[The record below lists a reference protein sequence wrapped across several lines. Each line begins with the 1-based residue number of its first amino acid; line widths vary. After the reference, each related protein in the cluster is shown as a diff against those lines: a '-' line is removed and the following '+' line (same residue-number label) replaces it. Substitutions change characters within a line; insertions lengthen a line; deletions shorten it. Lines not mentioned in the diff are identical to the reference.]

1 MNPRT
6 TPTMRTRAALLALL
20 AAFAADCS
28 SERSEKQAP
37 PISPAERKQRML
49 FATDRA
55 IHQVISDARRDVL
68 AARAE
73 FDDAI
78 AAMPLP
84 SMLGVTDSKL
94 QAFDQPARDARAA
107 AITKLKD
114 ATTAKLKGLLEHY
127 EKALWTVAI
136 EAGKLEHA
144 SELGSK
150 TGYQELDDKV
160 ESALLQLSRDADVD
174 EIDQFASLHSYDHV
188 GLDRAIREEI
198 EKQGILSLYKSP
210 PTVGLFAP
218 GQEGQAI
225 VVVFQRDGIAPEV
238 PLSYVQAVRRLVER
252 GGIILTETPWQLDP
266 ATPKKDG
273 VVPICPDV
281 DTKYYVVSAEARPAV
296 DTKGQDFNQLF
307 DHVLVSEYRT
317 ALKRDDTGEFL
328 ATIGWQVRWIVD
340 FRGTMRVLVERSDLV
355 LEGDPVLPRLLNLP
369 PPAPHP
375 PSGS

>member
-1 MNPRT
+1 MNPMT
-6 TPTMRTRAALLALL
+6 TSRAALFAMVALF
-20 AAFAADCS
+20 AAFAGGCS
-28 SERSEKQAP
+28 SERPEKQAP
-37 PISPAERKQRML
+37 PPGPSERKQRML
-49 FATDRA
+49 LATELA
-55 IHQVISDARRDVL
+55 IHQVMRDARRDVL
-68 AARAE
+68 AVRAD
-73 FDDAI
+73 FDNAI

-84 SMLGVTDSKL
+84 SMLGVTDAKL
-94 QAFDQPARDARAA
+94 QNFEQPARDARALECK
-107 AITKLKD
+107 KLAD
-114 ATTAKLKGLLEHY
+114 SATARLKGLLEHY

-160 ESALLQLSRDADVD
+160 DSALLQLGRDADVD
-174 EIDQFASLHSYDHV
+174 QIDMFGTLHGYDHV
-188 GLDRAIREEI
+188 GLDREIREEL
-198 EKQGILSLYKSP
+198 EKLGILSLYKSP
-210 PTVGLFAP
+210 PTQGLFAP

-225 VVVFQRDGIAPEV
+225 VVVFQRDGIDANV

-252 GGIILTETPWQLDP
+252 GGIIESETPWQLDP

-273 VVPICPDV
+273 VVPLSPDV
-281 DTKYYVVSAEARPAV
+281 DPKFYVVSAEARPAV
-296 DTKGQDFNQLF
+296 DTKAPEFDHLN

-317 ALKRDDTGEFL
+317 ALKRDDTGELL

-355 LEGDPVLPRLLNLP
+355 LPDDAVLPRLLKLP
-369 PPAPHP
+369 RP